1 MGNLRIKRLKR
12 IEAAAQKMQPKV
24 VKQEIKVEEV
34 VPEVEPKPKVKK
46 KVKLFEDETDEWR

>member
-46 KVKLFEDETDEWR
+46 KVKLFEDETDE